1 MIELSDIEIDAVDG
15 GFGLFETFVKMADL
29 LIDFGRGFIDGV
41 NAASGG

>member
-1 MIELSDIEIDAVDG
+1 MIELSDIEIGAVDG
-15 GFGLFETFVKMADL
+15 GVGFFDFVKIVDL